1 MNSFRDF
8 LQELSTNTG
17 IKFNLIEDNGQEFYN
32 GFDMKNSDTISL
44 NLRLTDRVMKLYILK
59 EYESN
64 SSLLKYIIIN
74 KYNDIFKNGEQIITD
89 ILEGNETDK
98 DRIEKALPFIS
109 NGCSLFIVNVDGDK
123 KEALEI
129 IRQLYV
135 GCQVLSAIY
144 KDNIIIIGLFNEIE
158 EHARSIKDAIM
169 SDLYRKCYISVGN
182 PIGSYNDIT
191 RAYCEANESMVL
203 GKKLNLKNSIFYY
216 NKMLFERIVYNL
228 GDNVKTELTYK
239 FQDKF
244 DKFDNDIILTIEQFA
259 NCGLNISD
267 TAKKL
272 YVHRN
277 TLIYR
282 LDKVKKDTGFDIRD
296 FKDAMIFIIA
306 FFVWK
311 ELQLS

>member
-1 MNSFRDF
+1 MDSFRDF

-17 IKFNLIEDNGQEFYN
+17 IKFSLIEDNGQEFYT

-44 NLRLTDRVMKLYILK
+44 NLRLTDRVMKLYLLK

-64 SSLLKYIIIN
+64 GNLLKYIIVN
-74 KYNDIFKNGEQIITD
+74 KYNDIFKDGEQIIID
-89 ILEGNETDK
+89 ILEGNEIHK

-109 NGCSLFIVNVDGDK
+109 DGCSLFIISVDGDT
-123 KEALEI
+123 KEVLET

-135 GCQVLSAIY
+135 DYKMVSAIY
-144 KDNIIIIGLFNEIE
+144 KGNIIVIGLFKEIE
-158 EHARSIKDAIM
+158 EHVRSIKDAIM
-169 SDLYRKCYISVGN
+169 SDLYSKCYISVAN
-182 PIGSYNDIT
+182 SIGSYDDII
-191 RAYCEANESMVL
+191 RAYYHASESMVL
-203 GKKLNLKNSIFYY
+203 GKKLNLKTRIFYY

-228 GDNVKTELTYK
+228 GDSVKTELMDK

-244 DKFDNDIILTIEQFA
+244 DKFDNDMILTIEQFA

-311 ELQLS
+311 EIKFS